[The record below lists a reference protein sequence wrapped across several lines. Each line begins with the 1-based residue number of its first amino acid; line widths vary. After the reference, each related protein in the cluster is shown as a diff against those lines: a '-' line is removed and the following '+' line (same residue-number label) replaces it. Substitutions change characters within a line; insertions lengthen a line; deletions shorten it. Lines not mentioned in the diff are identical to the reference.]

1 MGDAVLSAFMQ
12 VVFQQLASPLVEEFG
27 LLYNMERHLKKLSRL
42 LTRARA
48 VICDAEQRQSTEQAV
63 AIWLTDL
70 KDVAYDADNI
80 LDEMSTQVLL
90 SKFQVPGFFS
100 SINPKQVFLQID
112 LALRIDEVIGKL
124 EDIAQEREDLHLKE
138 GIVSGN
144 YNNKERLQTS
154 SLIDEFSVFG
164 RSDDKEE
171 IVSLLMLDDS
181 RGCKLSIIP
190 IVGIGGLGKTTLAQ
204 LVYNDW
210 RVEKHFELRMWVCA
224 PQDFNPRVI
233 TKAIIESA
241 TGARCDLLDMDPM
254 QRRLQAVIKDKKY
267 FLVLDDVW
275 NENRND
281 WEVLQVPFSIGANG
295 SKIIVTTRSKIVS
308 SMMGTTPAY
317 HLKDLSNKD
326 CWSLFQK
333 CAFQC
338 TVSDAPQNLVKIGKK
353 IVHKYQG
360 LPLAVKALGS
370 HLNSVTDENEWDI
383 VLKSEL
389 SDLPKDKD
397 SILPTLK
404 LSYNH
409 LPSHLKQ
416 CFVYCSLFHR
426 DHIYE
431 KESLIQLWMGE
442 GFLQTRGLKQME
454 EVGRDHFHE
463 LQLRSFFYFSH
474 SDPLDGQPKYKMHGL
489 IHDLSRFVN
498 GGEYYATSSGKIGLI
513 PRKARHVSLQCDHP
527 EPVDFEIFNGC
538 KTLRTLLLLGRY
550 RYHIKQIPMDLFL
563 QLKCLRELDLSHT
576 SITELPNTIG
586 ELKHLRYL
594 DLSWSHIRRLPESTS
609 NLCNLQTLKLMKCL
623 ELHALPEKMSN
634 LENLRH
640 LNISFSTALLKILP
654 FADRRL
660 LDLPKCIKNL
670 INLRDIDTTFSMSLQ
685 YILPFVERESHSN
698 SLSRLI
704 STPPGLGK
712 LTKLQ
717 TLSNFVVTKRTGCGV
732 EELKG
737 MANLQGSL
745 CISKLEN
752 VMCAEKAKEADLKSK
767 HRLQEL
773 TLRWSEENILD
784 LRNGVKEEAVIE
796 CLHPNKKINVL
807 RIENF
812 GGKKFPSWIEN
823 GSLSNL
829 VSICIINCQKC
840 QTLPK
845 LCQLPF
851 LKDVKIHGIHG
862 LKHIGREFYGEGGV
876 GFPSLEIL
884 EMKDMPNLAYWAGAE
899 AGEIPCLREL
909 TIWDCPMMIELPNL
923 PCTLTTLEIVNCR
936 GFKSFPMLHSIQNL
950 IFGQCAEVIL
960 NSLTCCFTF
969 ISSLTVST
977 FTQLRNLP
985 DGPLQNLTSL
995 RELKFIDC
1003 DELAFLTQDQSL
1015 GKLSSLE
1022 YLEICCCPKVT
1033 SLKDENLPNTLKS
1046 LRIVSCPSFTSL
1058 PDEIQN
1064 LSALEILEICNCPQ
1078 LSKLPEREM
1087 PAALQIFWVTRCP
1100 ALKARCQDE
1109 GEDWPKISH
1118 IPNIRI
1124 DLEWIQQ
1131 NYWKAAFGTIIARRN
1146 MLKSLQVEPRNMFMS
1161 ALQFRNCTS
1170 MLVKKP

>member
-27 LLYNMERHLKKLSRL
+27 LLCNMERHLKKLSRL

-48 VICDAEQRQSTEQAV
+48 VICDTEQRQSTEQAV
-63 AIWLTDL
+63 AIWLADL

-80 LDEMSTQVLL
+80 LDEIYLD
-90 SKFQVPGFFS
+90 S
-100 SINPKQVFLQID
+100 SLPSIQNKSSFKWIF
-112 LALRIDEVIGKL
+112 ALRIDEVIGKL

-138 GIVSGN
+138 GVVSGN

-154 SLIDEFSVFG
+154 SLIDELCVFG

-190 IVGIGGLGKTTLAQ
+190 IVGIGGFGKTTLAQ

-241 TGARCDLLDMDPM
+241 TGSRCDLLDMDPM
-254 QRRLQAVIKDKKY
+254 QRRLQEVIKDKKY
-267 FLVLDDVW
+267 LLVLDDVW

-281 WEVLQVPFSIGANG
+281 WDVLQVPFGIGANG

-326 CWSLFQK
+326 CW
-333 CAFQC
+333 
-338 TVSDAPQNLVKIGKK
+338 
-353 IVHKYQG
+353 
-360 LPLAVKALGS
+360 
-370 HLNSVTDENEWDI
+370 
-383 VLKSEL
+383 
-389 SDLPKDKD
+389 
-397 SILPTLK
+397 
-404 LSYNH
+404 
-409 LPSHLKQ
+409 
-416 CFVYCSLFHR
+416 

-463 LQLRSFFYFSH
+463 LWLRSFFYFSH

-498 GGEYYATSSGKIGLI
+498 GGEYYATSSDTDTILSK
-513 PRKARHVSLQCDHP
+513 
-527 EPVDFEIFNGC
+527 F
-538 KTLRTLLLLGRY
+538 LGTY
-550 RYHIKQIPMDLFL
+550 S
-563 QLKCLRELDLSHT
+563 RELDLSHT
-576 SITELPNTIG
+576 IITELPNTIG

-609 NLCNLQTLKLMKCL
+609 SLCNLQTLKLMKCL

-712 LTKLQ
+712 LTKLR
-717 TLSNFVVTKRTGCGV
+717 TLSNFIVTKRSGCGV

-773 TLRWSEENILD
+773 TLQWSEENILD

-845 LCQLPF
+845 LWQLPF
-851 LKDVKIHGIHG
+851 LKDVKIHGIHS
-862 LKHIGREFYGEGGV
+862 LKYIGREFYGDGGV
-876 GFPSLEIL
+876 GFPLLEML

-936 GFKSFPMLHSIQNL
+936 RFKSFPMLHSIQNL
-950 IFGQCAEVIL
+950 IFGQCDEAIL

-985 DGPLQNLTSL
+985 NGLLQNLTSL

-1022 YLEICCCPKVT
+1022 YLEICCCPKVA

-1087 PAALQIFWVTRCP
+1087 PAALQLFWVRRCP

-1131 NYWKAAFGTIIARRN
+1131 N
-1146 MLKSLQVEPRNMFMS
+1146 
-1161 ALQFRNCTS
+1161 
-1170 MLVKKP
+1170 